1 MFMSNKQSAVN
12 NKIKPKVVLFLSLQP
27 YFDIKQPY
35 FDNFKP
41 YIDIKNSNVI
51 KLQKNRFI
59 NQWFIVSYN
68 HNLTNCFIFKL
79 VYT

>member
-51 KLQKNRFI
+51 KL
-59 NQWFIVSYN
+59 
-68 HNLTNCFIFKL
+68 
-79 VYT
+79 